1 MKRLILLSCWV
12 LAGLAGSGWAQEN
25 RGENEGKPRAAVVNI
40 QELFKQYY
48 KTRRTHDEINLAR
61 ARIQKEH
68 NDTKGRLRSLT
79 EGLRQLEARLQREQL
94 GSRARAALEREM
106 GLRLQEWEG
115 LDQQRRE
122 AVKARHGELNQKMVV
137 RMEKLLEE
145 IREIVAKK
153 AEQSGYDLVFDVDGL
168 NTSQVPV
175 LLFARDATDI
185 TSMILEEL
193 NKGAPR
199 GE

>member
-1 MKRLILLSCWV
+1 
-12 LAGLAGSGWAQEN
+12 
-25 RGENEGKPRAAVVNI
+25 VVNI
-40 QELFKQYY
+40 QELFRQYY

-115 LDQQRRE
+115 L
-122 AVKARHGELNQKMVV
+122 
-137 RMEKLLEE
+137 
-145 IREIVAKK
+145 
-153 AEQSGYDLVFDVDGL
+153 
-168 NTSQVPV
+168 
-175 LLFARDATDI
+175 
-185 TSMILEEL
+185 
-193 NKGAPR
+193 
-199 GE
+199 